1 MFNNAVWTWDI
12 IERQSFEQCKSLITQ
27 TPVLKYFDKDS
38 PITLQCDA
46 SQFACGAVLLQ
57 HGHPVIY
64 ISRKFTHTEQLYAQI
79 EKETLAIVFACSR
92 LHQYLIGHP
101 DITVE
106 SDHAPLQS
114 LLKKSMLQIPRRLQ
128 RMRLFLQKYDLN
140 VIYKRGKDLVLADCL
155 SRAPL
160 PTTQQEMSDL
170 EILILQELEMVTPI
184 LHQAFDD
191 AVLGKVKS
199 KRKRMKVWSS

>member
-1 MFNNAVWTWDI
+1 
-12 IERQSFEQCKSLITQ
+12 
-27 TPVLKYFDKDS
+27 
-38 PITLQCDA
+38 
-46 SQFACGAVLLQ
+46 
-57 HGHPVIY
+57 
-64 ISRKFTHTEQLYAQI
+64 
-79 EKETLAIVFACSR
+79 
-92 LHQYLIGHP
+92 
-101 DITVE
+101 
-106 SDHAPLQS
+106 
-114 LLKKSMLQIPRRLQ
+114 
-128 RMRLFLQKYDLN
+128 MRLFLQKYDLK